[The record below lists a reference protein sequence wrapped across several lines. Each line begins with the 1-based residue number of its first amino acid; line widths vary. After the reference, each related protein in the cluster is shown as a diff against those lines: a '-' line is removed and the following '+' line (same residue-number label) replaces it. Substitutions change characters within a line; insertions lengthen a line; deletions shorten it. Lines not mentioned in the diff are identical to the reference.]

1 MDVKEVLLSS
11 YPKANKVDEIVV
23 EGEVRGYL
31 VKSKTGDAMYVPA
44 SVASGK
50 SVDMMSYIPGSG
62 GAKNDAAA
70 ILNKINT
77 NPPEYV
83 ISISQ
88 SSSDGNNSMEN
99 CYNTLQQMNLDVEKN
114 VTVCFSAGGAK
125 GLENTNAFLRNHPNV
140 NCSVVVCEPA
150 KDITK
155 LVSSSTALSTLESN
169 NVPIYFVGPDN
180 WNSRN
185 FNYRSIIQKMK
196 EMGFNT
202 YHLQTNY
209 TSSKEHI
216 LNNQDVLSG
225 NLVECLLGY
234 EDTFN
239 TDPTKNKP
247 GYRLYQYDPNKKE
260 FVSVPFSNMVGSSNE
275 VIEIPDLDALKTT
288 DDFKVTKTKNPLID
302 EYGHLGNLCDLKINS
317 PTVISSDYEYLLSS
331 VNSIRGQI
339 SRTTFLSGLDNINLR
354 SAGDLM
360 AIINQYLNLFY
371 CISGELL
378 ESLSLETEA
387 VISYAQA
394 MVDMD
399 NSISK
404 DASLITEIPLDN
416 ESKDFDPV
424 GDIVYDEET
433 SDNGA
438 SDDNV
443 DDEDVEDTEDLSDD
457 TSTGSHGSGS
467 SGGHNNGSSGG
478 DYGGGNVTI
487 DNTSDLANNP
497 VNGASKPTYVFDF
510 DDYNA
515 LVYMDGDKIIDVK
528 FLFKFDSYV
537 SAQAKYNDIVERFSN
552 KDYIKECL
560 LEGNCINVIFKSDA
574 YKDLSIQEFANK
586 YLSGGEVN
594 A

>member
-1 MDVKEVLLSS
+1 MNVREVLLNS
-11 YPKANKVDEIVV
+11 YPKAREVKDIVID
-23 EGEVRGYL
+23 GEVKGYL
-31 VKSKTGDAMYVPA
+31 LNSKNGDSMYVPA
-44 SVASGK
+44 SVVSGK
-50 SVDMMSYIPGSG
+50 SVDMMSYIPGAG

-70 ILNKINT
+70 ILSKINT
-77 NPPEYV
+77 NPPDYV

-88 SSSDGNNSMEN
+88 SCSDGNNSMEN
-99 CYNTLQQMNLDVEKN
+99 CYNTLQQMNLDVKQN
-114 VTVCFSAGGAK
+114 VTVCFSAGGAR
-125 GLENTNAFLRNHPNV
+125 GLANSNAFLKNHSSV
-140 NCSVVVCEPA
+140 SCSVVVCEPA
-150 KDITK
+150 KDIK
-155 LVSSSTALSTLESN
+155 SLVSSSTSLSSLQSN

-234 EDTFN
+234 EDTFD
-239 TDPTKNKP
+239 TDPNKNKP
-247 GYRLYQYDPNKKE
+247 GYHLYQYDSNEKE
-260 FVSVPFSNMVGSSNE
+260 FVNVPFSNMVGSSNK
-275 VIEIPDLDALKTT
+275 VIEIPDLDALKTM
-288 DDFKVTKTKNPLID
+288 DNFRVTKTENPLLK
-302 EYGHLGNLCDLKINS
+302 EYGHLGNLGDLKIDC

-339 SRTTFLSGLDNINLR
+339 SKTTFLSGLDNINLR
-354 SAGDLM
+354 CAGDLM

-371 CISGELL
+371 CISSELL

-394 MVDMD
+394 MVDLD
-399 NSISK
+399 NSINK
-404 DASLITEIPLDN
+404 DASLITEIPWNNEVKDLDQ
-416 ESKDFDPV
+416 V
-424 GDIVYDEET
+424 GDIVYDDET

-443 DDEDVEDTEDLSDD
+443 DDEDVEDAEDLSDD
-457 TSTGSHGSGS
+457 TSTGSYGSGS

-487 DNTSDLANNP
+487 DNTSDLTNNT
-497 VNGASKPTYVFDF
+497 VSDVIEPTYVFEF

-515 LVYMDGDKIIDVK
+515 LVYMDGDKIIDAK
-528 FLFKFDSYV
+528 FVFKFDSYV
-537 SAQAKYNDIVERFSN
+537 SAQDKYNDIMKRFIN
-552 KDYIKECL
+552 KDYIEKFIL
-560 LEGNCINVIFKSDA
+560 DGNCINVIFKSDV
-574 YKDLSIQEFANK
+574 YKDLSIQEFINK
-586 YLSGGEVN
+586 YLSGGDVN